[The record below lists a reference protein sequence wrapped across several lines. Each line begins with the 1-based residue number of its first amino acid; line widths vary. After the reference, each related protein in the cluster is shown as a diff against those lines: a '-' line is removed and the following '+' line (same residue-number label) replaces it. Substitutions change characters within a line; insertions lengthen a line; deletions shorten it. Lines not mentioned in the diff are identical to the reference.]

1 MRFKN
6 MDVSQGDARQSC
18 ALYRDDGKT
27 CPVYNGS
34 MTKNEVRATLDVKA
48 SYDTDFANIQAQQR
62 LADKKLFEEEEL
74 EIRKRLEVTHK

>member
-1 MRFKN
+1 
-6 MDVSQGDARQSC
+6 
-18 ALYRDDGKT
+18 
-27 CPVYNGS
+27 
-34 MTKNEVRATLDVKA
+34 MTKNEVRATLDAKA